1 MSFHDQTDVR
11 RFYDRWGP
19 TVLRYCQLYLGDL
32 EQAESATQ
40 EAFVG
45 FFKGT
50 LDLKSDKLPIGLM
63 QLAVAAS
70 RSRSLTPGERNG
82 AEGLEACVGLLPHPQ
97 RSVFL
102 MRGTFNLTAS
112 EVAAITDTTVN
123 EVSKLWIEALLNLRR
138 LWLKKS

>member
-1 MSFHDQTDVR
+1 MFFHDQIDVR

-19 TVLRYCQLYLGDL
+19 TVLRYCQLSLGDQ
-32 EQAESATQ
+32 EQAESAMR

-50 LDLKSDKLPIGLM
+50 PDLKSGELPVRLM

-70 RSRSLTPGERNG
+70 RSRCLTPGEHNG
-82 AEGLEACVGLLPHPQ
+82 AEGLEACVRLLPFPQ

-102 MRGTFNLTAS
+102 MRGTFNLAAS
-112 EVAAITDTTVN
+112 EVAEITDTTVN
-123 EVSKLWIEALLNLRR
+123 EVSKLWLDALLNLRR
-138 LWLKKS
+138 WWLKKS